1 MTITL
6 RNVKGSALTHVELD
20 GNFTDLDTNKANI
33 TYVDTQVT
41 NLLDGAP
48 GALDTLNELA
58 AALNDDPAFFTTVTT
73 SIAGKEPA
81 ISVGTTAQYWRGD
94 KSFQTLNTGVIPESG
109 NLYYTAARD
118 TAQFT
123 TDLATKTTANLT
135 EGANLYYTAARDTAQ
150 FTTDFATKTTANL
163 TEGANLYYT
172 DARAD
177 ARAQLKIDAL
187 VDSAPGT
194 LDTLNE
200 LAAAIAD
207 DANYA
212 GTITTALAGKEPTVT
227 AGTTAQYRRGDKS
240 WQTLDSSVVP
250 ENTNLYYTDARAD
263 ARADVRI
270 AASSIHALSDVN
282 ISPAPSTGQ
291 GLTWDGSQFIPADV
305 VVPGA
310 TITAP
315 TAGTTILTTSAT
327 ASTEIPSFNRTLTTD
342 DVGSV
347 MTLLAEKVTNMGDG
361 FGAGLAIL
369 AKDTSGVNNYLGGI
383 YAERDGGD
391 TRGALVFYT
400 NNAGSITE
408 KVKIYPEGNVQF
420 NGAFTFPI
428 ADGTVGQHLSTDGAG
443 AVNWESG
450 KQGPFRIFSTA
461 FNAEAGENYAID
473 TTASAITATLPAS
486 PVQGDAVFFADA
498 GGVYATNNLT
508 VARNGNTIMGA
519 AADKV
524 VSTNDE
530 SFGLFW
536 SGIDWRTY

>member
-1 MTITL
+1 MTIIL

-20 GNFTDLDTNKANI
+20 GNFSDLDTNKASI

-94 KSFQTLNTGVIPESG
+94 KSFQTLNTGVVPESG

-118 TAQFT
+118 TAQFN

-150 FTTDFATKTTANL
+150 FTTDLATKTTANL

-250 ENTNLYYTDARAD
+250 ENTNLYYTNARAD

-291 GLTWDGSQFIPADV
+291 
-305 VVPGA
+305 
-310 TITAP
+310 
-315 TAGTTILTTSAT
+315 
-327 ASTEIPSFNRTLTTD
+327 
-342 DVGSV
+342 
-347 MTLLAEKVTNMGDG
+347 
-361 FGAGLAIL
+361 
-369 AKDTSGVNNYLGGI
+369 
-383 YAERDGGD
+383 
-391 TRGALVFYT
+391 
-400 NNAGSITE
+400 
-408 KVKIYPEGNVQF
+408 
-420 NGAFTFPI
+420 
-428 ADGTVGQHLSTDGAG
+428 
-443 AVNWESG
+443 
-450 KQGPFRIFSTA
+450 
-461 FNAEAGENYAID
+461 
-473 TTASAITATLPAS
+473 
-486 PVQGDAVFFADA
+486 
-498 GGVYATNNLT
+498 
-508 VARNGNTIMGA
+508 
-519 AADKV
+519 
-524 VSTNDE
+524 
-530 SFGLFW
+530 
-536 SGIDWRTY
+536 

>member
-20 GNFTDLDTNKANI
+20 GNFTDLDTNKASI
-33 TYVDTQVT
+33 IYVDTQVT

-58 AALNDDPAFFTTVTT
+58 AALNDDPAFFTTVTAT
-73 SIAGKEPA
+73 IAGKEPA

-94 KSFQTLNTGVIPESG
+94 KSFQTLNTNVVSESG

-118 TAQFT
+118 TAQFN
-123 TDLATKTTANLT
+123 TDL
-135 EGANLYYTAARDTAQ
+135 
-150 FTTDFATKTTANL
+150 ATKTTANL

-177 ARAQLKIDAL
+177 ARAQLKIDSL

-200 LAAAIAD
+200 LAAAIGD

-250 ENTNLYYTDARAD
+250 EVTNLYYTNARAD

-291 GLTWDGSQFIPADV
+291 GLTWDGSQFIPATV

-310 TITAP
+310 TVTAP

-327 ASTEIPSFNRTLTTD
+327 VSTEIPVFSRTLTAD
-342 DVGSV
+342 SIGSV
-347 MTLLAEKVTNMGDG
+347 ASLLAVKATNMGDG
-361 FGAGLAIL
+361 FGPGLAMSI
-369 AKDTSGVNNYLGGI
+369 KDTSGTTNYVGGV
-383 YAERDGGD
+383 YAVRDGSD
-391 TRGALVFYT
+391 TRGSLVFYT

-408 KVKIYPEGNVQF
+408 KVRIYPEGNVQF
-420 NGAFTFPI
+420 NSAFTFPI

-443 AVNWESG
+443 SVSWESG
-450 KQGPFRIFSTA
+450 KQGPFNVFSTA
-461 FNAEAGENYAID
+461 FNANAGENYAID

-486 PVQGDAVFFADA
+486 PVQGDAIFFADA
-498 GGVYATNNLT
+498 GGAYATNNLT

-524 VSTNDE
+524 VSTNAE

>member
-1 MTITL
+1 MAITL

-20 GNFTDLDTNKANI
+20 GNFTDLDTNKASI
-33 TYVDTQVT
+33 VYVDTQVT

-58 AALNDDPAFFTTVTT
+58 AALNDDPAFFTTVTAT
-73 SIAGKEPA
+73 IAGKEPA

-94 KSFQTLNTGVIPESG
+94 KSFQTLNTSVVPESG

-118 TAQFT
+118 TAQFN
-123 TDLATKTTANLT
+123 TDLATKATTNLT
-135 EGANLYYTAARDTAQ
+135 EGTNLYYT
-150 FTTDFATKTTANL
+150 N
-163 TEGANLYYT
+163 
-172 DARAD
+172 ARAD

-200 LAAAIAD
+200 LAAAIGD
-207 DANYA
+207 DANYV

-250 ENTNLYYTDARAD
+250 EVTNLYYTNARAD

-270 AASSIHALSDVN
+270 AASSVNALSDVN
-282 ISPAPSTGQ
+282 TSGATSGQ
-291 GLTWDGSQFIPADV
+291 GLTWDGSQFIPATV

-310 TITAP
+310 TIVAP
-315 TAGTTILTTSAT
+315 TAGTIILTTSAT
-327 ASTEIPSFNRTLTTD
+327 VSTEIPVLARTLTAD
-342 DVGSV
+342 SIGSTV
-347 MTLLAEKVTNMGDG
+347 SLLAQKATNMGDG
-361 FGAGLAIL
+361 FGAGIAINI
-369 AKDTSGVNNYLGGI
+369 KDTSGITNYLGGY
-383 YAERDGGD
+383 YAVRDGGD
-391 TRGALVFYT
+391 TRGSLVFYT

-408 KVKIYPEGNVQF
+408 KVRIWPEGNVEF
-420 NGAFTFPI
+420 SGEFTFPI
-428 ADGTVGQHLSTDGAG
+428 IDGTVGQHLSTDGAG
-443 AVNWESG
+443 SVSWTSG
-450 KQGPFRIFSTA
+450 KQGPFNVFSTA
-461 FNAEAGENYAID
+461 FNANVGENYAID
-473 TTASAITATLPAS
+473 TTGGAITATLPAS
-486 PVQGDAVFFADA
+486 PVQGDAIFFADA
-498 GGVYATNNLT
+498 GGAYATNNLT

-519 AADKV
+519 AANKV
-524 VSTNDE
+524 VSTNNE